1 MSSSWKM
8 HPVTQLFL
16 ARFREFIRQPEAV
29 FWSYVFPL
37 VMMIALGLAFRSE
50 PMEAI
55 SIVVQDGGGAELL
68 AETLRGSKS
77 LIVSSGTELQCR
89 QQLRAGQSE
98 LIVVAETNNSA
109 AGYRFVFDPTR
120 PGSIHA
126 RDVVNDVLQRAAG
139 RQDPLKT
146 TDVAIAE
153 PGSRYIDF
161 LVPGLIGMGLMGGGV
176 WGVLTFAVAIR
187 IFRWE

>member
-55 SIVVQDGGGAELL
+55 SIVVQDGEGAELL
-68 AETLRGSKS
+68 AET
-77 LIVSSGTELQCR
+77 R
-89 QQLRAGQSE
+89 QQ
-98 LIVVAETNNSA
+98 VADCLERNGAAVSA
-109 AGYRFVFDPTR
+109 AASR
-120 PGSIHA
+120 
-126 RDVVNDVLQRAAG
+126 RAERA
-139 RQDPLKT
+139 DCC
-146 TDVAIAE
+146 
-153 PGSRYIDF
+153 
-161 LVPGLIGMGLMGGGV
+161 GGN
-176 WGVLTFAVAIR
+176 
-187 IFRWE
+187 